1 MVALFLFKESE
12 DNESIIENAGRMG
25 IKLLDVLNNA
35 VGILDDENKRIKKEM
50 SSNGN

>member
-12 DNESIIENAGRMG
+12 DNESIIDNASRMG

-35 VGILDDENKRIKKEM
+35 VEILDDKTR
-50 SSNGN
+50 G